1 MKDLGLT
8 GGRSIIRFSFRVFDV
23 EKLEKLNED
32 FKMKL
37 NKKLELDEKFRQAKQ
52 KQQQQQ
58 QESQQVVQIEKPNVI
73 VQKEIIQSVIISQ
86 PMDVD
91 ESNNAAFSD
100 RPVLNNEFM
109 NFKVCF

>member
-1 MKDLGLT
+1 
-8 GGRSIIRFSFRVFDV
+8 
-23 EKLEKLNED
+23 
-32 FKMKL
+32 MKL
-37 NKKLELDEKFRQAKQ
+37 NKKLELDEKFRQAQQ
-52 KQQQQQ
+52 KQQQ
-58 QESQQVVQIEKPNVI
+58 ENQQVVQIEKPNVI

-109 NFKVCF
+109 NFKVCFENSNFFFQYKFIIP